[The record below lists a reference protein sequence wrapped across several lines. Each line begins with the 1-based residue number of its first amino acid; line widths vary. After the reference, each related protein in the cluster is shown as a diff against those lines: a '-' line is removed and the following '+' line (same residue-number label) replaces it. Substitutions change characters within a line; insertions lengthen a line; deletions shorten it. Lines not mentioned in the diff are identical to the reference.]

1 MLPMRQNKNPHESNL
16 GFLWSMQASNYPD
29 GWLGGWMDAE
39 TVNQVKIVAKKQHH
53 EYHQS
58 QNHASCL
65 MMIVREAPDLSCMK
79 TLSVEKIAMKQQY
92 QRIG

>member
-1 MLPMRQNKNPHESNL
+1 
-16 GFLWSMQASNYPD
+16 MQASNYPD

-58 QNHASCL
+58 TPA
-65 MMIVREAPDLSCMK
+65 IPE
-79 TLSVEKIAMKQQY
+79 EKIITSMHG
-92 QRIG
+92 RIART